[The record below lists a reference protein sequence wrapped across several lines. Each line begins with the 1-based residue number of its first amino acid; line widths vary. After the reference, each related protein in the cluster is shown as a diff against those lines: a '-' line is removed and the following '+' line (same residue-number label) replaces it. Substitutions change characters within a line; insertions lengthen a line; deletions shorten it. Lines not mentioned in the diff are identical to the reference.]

1 MTVVRRVVYVI
12 AFSAP
17 PVLHLD
23 EFLSLLTEHSWDSH
37 VILSPTAATWVDIDR
52 LTKISGH
59 QVRVEPR
66 TPSDPDP
73 LPPTDAIVA
82 APLTFNSLNKWATGI
97 SDTLALGLLNEGLGL
112 GLPITVAP
120 CIKSALRRHPAYQS
134 NVDRLT
140 ESGVQIL
147 DPDRIAT
154 RTESGGVTLDWE
166 AAVPTT
172 LSSQR
177 SGS

>member
-1 MTVVRRVVYVI
+1 MTIARHVVYVI

-17 PVLHLD
+17 PVLYLD
-23 EFLSLLTEHSWDSH
+23 KFLSLLAEQSWDSH

-52 LTKISGH
+52 LAKLSGH

-97 SDTLALGLLNEGLGL
+97 SDTLALGLLNECLGL
-112 GLPITVAP
+112 GLPITAGP

-134 NVDRLT
+134 SVDRLRD
-140 ESGVQIL
+140 SGVQIL
-147 DPDRIAT
+147 DPDQIAM
-154 RTESGGVTLDWE
+154 RTNSGGVTLDWQ